1 MQSATLLFTAL
12 RLNALTH
19 EYFTRI
25 FVLNDRIYR
34 SKIIKIYGED
44 VKFIKIKPHLTE
56 FGIINRGK
64 IRYSDLQKT
73 LLDFLYLSRY
83 NPRLKITAKNILA
96 KYRDMVNREKTHEYI
111 VHYPNSLKRVL
122 KNGGLL

>member
-56 FGIINRGK
+56 FGIINRGE
-64 IRYSDLQKT
+64 IRYSDLEKNPPGFSLPFKVQPKT
-73 LLDFLYLSRY
+73 
-83 NPRLKITAKNILA
+83 
-96 KYRDMVNREKTHEYI
+96 
-111 VHYPNSLKRVL
+111 
-122 KNGGLL
+122 